1 MGLLIDLRAVLCSV
15 FHVRKQLLSRFLS
28 AEYHILSDSQQ
39 PCTAII
45 QVQVARG
52 HVKRGIQSGLLAVVQ
67 QVLPDRRQSRAQLPA
82 VYGSEYFPF
91 IVHDYTRNID
101 RVFESYTIVTKQ
113 INDIDRYGVEE
124 LNKVVWGE
132 GIPLRDYQSITINS
146 THSNYPL
153 SPDFSQCI
161 PIQLN
166 NMIKMQRVFKKQTE
180 LIKIGANW
188 TKAQARPF
196 FVNELAVVYQNF
208 VFVIVNSYNS
218 VLSVLESS
226 QRRLFDVIL
235 VSQVENYDKNY
246 LIFVIVLTIVTAL
259 NCIEMS
265 VIAVLIANRLA
276 RFYGSYL
283 FMKSSEIDMHC
294 EFYEHKRK
302 LYEDMYP
309 NEVVMVTD
317 FIQSN
322 WAIGSNTSQHS
333 FGVVFGSSEKRSS
346 KNPHVSNQISITRL
360 RRFKRDKIQISP
372 MYLQV
377 MNLGY
382 ALFIILLVLL
392 SLSFNSMSARI
403 ISFQR
408 FFMKTNNYIIEVNK
422 SLQSYILY
430 TNFGNYIK
438 MDGDW
443 VSQDKY
449 YYAVENFIH
458 YFSSYKIQH
467 KDLLQDRYE
476 QIADYLESNLCQH
489 IDEPNTDRRAQVYS
503 ICAMSQ
509 RELGFSGLNS
519 FLLVQNEQLQRIK
532 TAFDST
538 ANPANLENSKTK
550 FVAFSTLVFMEST
563 FARIRYIHYLALDT
577 LTSMVG
583 QVVLSRIQEI
593 NLELTNLLSSI
604 QIGCTLVLG
613 IYATICTVIGLRL
626 IKMDHDLATET
637 FRAISPWVLT
647 NNPYILN
654 LLKEF
659 FSLR

>member
-1 MGLLIDLRAVLCSV
+1 
-15 FHVRKQLLSRFLS
+15 
-28 AEYHILSDSQQ
+28 
-39 PCTAII
+39 
-45 QVQVARG
+45 
-52 HVKRGIQSGLLAVVQ
+52 
-67 QVLPDRRQSRAQLPA
+67 
-82 VYGSEYFPF
+82 
-91 IVHDYTRNID
+91 
-101 RVFESYTIVTKQ
+101 
-113 INDIDRYGVEE
+113 
-124 LNKVVWGE
+124 
-132 GIPLRDYQSITINS
+132 
-146 THSNYPL
+146 
-153 SPDFSQCI
+153 
-161 PIQLN
+161 
-166 NMIKMQRVFKKQTE
+166 
-180 LIKIGANW
+180 
-188 TKAQARPF
+188 
-196 FVNELAVVYQNF
+196 
-208 VFVIVNSYNS
+208 
-218 VLSVLESS
+218 
-226 QRRLFDVIL
+226 
-235 VSQVENYDKNY
+235 
-246 LIFVIVLTIVTAL
+246 
-259 NCIEMS
+259 
-265 VIAVLIANRLA
+265 
-276 RFYGSYL
+276 
-283 FMKSSEIDMHC
+283 
-294 EFYEHKRK
+294 
-302 LYEDMYP
+302 
-309 NEVVMVTD
+309 
-317 FIQSN
+317 
-322 WAIGSNTSQHS
+322 
-333 FGVVFGSSEKRSS
+333 
-346 KNPHVSNQISITRL
+346 
-360 RRFKRDKIQISP
+360 
-372 MYLQV
+372 

-449 YYAVENFIH
+449 HYAVENFIH

-476 QIADYLESNLCQH
+476 QVADYLERNVCQH
-489 IDEPNTDRRAQVYS
+489 INEPNTDRRAQVYS

-519 FLLVQNEQLQRIK
+519 FLLVQNEHLHRIK

-550 FVAFSTLVFMEST
+550 FVTFSTLVFMEST

-583 QVVLSRIQEI
+583 QIVLSRIQEI

-613 IYATICTVIGLRL
+613 IYATVCTVIGLRL